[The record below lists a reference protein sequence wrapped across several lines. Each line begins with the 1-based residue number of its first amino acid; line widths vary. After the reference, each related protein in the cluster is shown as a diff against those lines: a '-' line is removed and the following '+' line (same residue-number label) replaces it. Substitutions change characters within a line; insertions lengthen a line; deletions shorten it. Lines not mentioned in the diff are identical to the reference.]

1 MQFDFFVQQ
10 TNITRLYD
18 EGKIYWFM
26 GLHKMEEIYMEKQ
39 FILFDEKHVVEKIS
53 CIKIE
58 SNMIDK

>member
-10 TNITRLYD
+10 TNITRFYD
-18 EGKIYWFM
+18 EGKIYWFK
-26 GLHKMEEIYMEKQ
+26 GLYKMEEIYGETIYIDRQ
-39 FILFDEKHVVEKIS
+39 KHFVEKIS